1 MERIFI
7 DTNVMI
13 DLLARRIPF
22 YEEAK
27 LLFSLVDIGRYTAVI
42 APISFS
48 TAAYLLGRKLSF
60 EELSKQL
67 RDFSAIVEIAGI
79 DERIIKKSLSVSSQF
94 HDIEDAMQHYIAIQ
108 ANCDCIITRNVK
120 DFINS
125 DIPVYTPKD
134 FLEKELMNN
143 R

>member
-1 MERIFI
+1 MKRIFI

-27 LLFSLVDIGRYTAVI
+27 LLFSLVDIGKYTAVI

-67 RDFSAIVEIAGI
+67 RDFSSIVEIANI
-79 DERIIKKSLSVSSQF
+79 DERIVRKSLSVSSQF
-94 HDIEDAMQHYIAIQ
+94 HDIEDAMQHYVAIQ
-108 ANCDCIITRNVK
+108 ADCNCIITRNIK
-120 DFINS
+120 DFIHS
-125 DIPVYTPKD
+125 DIPVYTPKE
-134 FLEKELMNN
+134 FLDKEIG
-143 R
+143 

>member
-1 MERIFI
+1 MKRIFI

-13 DLLARRIPF
+13 DLLARRTPF

-27 LLFSLVDIGRYTAVI
+27 LIFSLVDIGRYTAVI

-67 RDFSAIVEIAGI
+67 RDFSSIVEIANI
-79 DERIIKKSLSVSSQF
+79 DERIVRKSLSVSSQF
-94 HDIEDAMQHYIAIQ
+94 HDIEDAMQHYAAMQ
-108 ANCDCIITRNVK
+108 ADCNCIITRNIK
-120 DFINS
+120 DFIHS
-125 DIPVYTPKD
+125 DIPVYTPKE
-134 FLEKELMNN
+134 FLNKEIG
-143 R
+143 

>member
-1 MERIFI
+1 MKRIFI

-13 DLLARRIPF
+13 DLLARRAPF

-27 LLFSLVDIGRYTAVI
+27 LIFSLVDIGRYTAVI

-67 RDFSAIVEIAGI
+67 RDFSSIVEIANI
-79 DERIIKKSLSVSSQF
+79 DERIVRKSLSVSSQF
-94 HDIEDAMQHYIAIQ
+94 HDIEDAMQHYAAIQ
-108 ANCDCIITRNVK
+108 ADCNCIITRNIK
-120 DFINS
+120 DFIHS
-125 DIPVYTPKD
+125 DIPVYTPKE
-134 FLEKELMNN
+134 FLNKEIG
-143 R
+143 

>member
-1 MERIFI
+1 MKRIFI

-27 LLFSLVDIGRYTAVI
+27 LIFSLVDIGRYTAVV

-67 RDFSAIVEIAGI
+67 RDFSSIAEIANI
-79 DERIIKKSLSVSSQF
+79 DERIVRKSLSVSSQF
-94 HDIEDAMQHYIAIQ
+94 HDIEDAMQHYVAIQ
-108 ANCDCIITRNVK
+108 ADCNCIITRNIK
-120 DFINS
+120 DFIHS
-125 DIPVYTPKD
+125 DIPVYTPKE
-134 FLEKELMNN
+134 FLDKEIG
-143 R
+143 